1 MVLLI
6 AVCCGL
12 VCAQQTSLTW
22 STDCADCESSI
33 LNPGWYSDGS
43 GILMEGIHGR
53 QIGAM
58 AGLSGMDIYFAVAV
72 GFGVEGEGTV
82 AVNPRQ
88 SVTLETDSGGRM
100 VLCPVDRPDMRA
112 IKGTVVE
119 KKRLGD
125 KTVTLKAGATAAG
138 YLLFPADNQA
148 SRVTVVVNVGNETF
162 RFPFVR
168 NASARA
174 KFQPASDN
182 QDSVANAKSEPSPSA
197 PPASAQAALTPTTS
211 GGNISSLNAAPL
223 DRNQEIGEC
232 AKQLDIRIFP
242 ADTCSQIYGALAPT
256 ESLLL
261 GPFEDGSMMILTTDG
276 DKKMSKLAVLPP
288 KIRSEVALKSATK
301 TVRDVE
307 GMATPNSEF
316 AEMLPEARDL
326 WQKLRDAYCYYHPNQ
341 NYVDLSGSVSACPN
355 VGSLP
360 DAKALEAEFSGAMT
374 FKNNYETFLEGRAA
388 ERMQSQSAASTKV
401 FSTRNT
407 AASTPAVRIDNNN
420 EVMCRKNI
428 SLAVAGGG
436 RMDLLV
442 PDFARKWIS
451 KNSRKYD
458 GVCFS
463 QTPVAGAENYL
474 LVFSTTESAFD
485 GIYPRLKTNT
495 STSTTPVSGSGTV
508 TDSYG
513 GMWNY
518 TYDGTVTTTTTTT
531 VQENLPYRDTSDT
544 LYLHSY
550 NQNGRLISERWRTVT
565 SRQGGD
571 GMGTLGYNLGS
582 SLSAIH
588 FKEHLLKA
596 TVADVIRAR

>member
-1 MVLLI
+1 
-6 AVCCGL
+6 
-12 VCAQQTSLTW
+12 
-22 STDCADCESSI
+22 
-33 LNPGWYSDGS
+33 
-43 GILMEGIHGR
+43 MEGIHGR

-58 AGLSGMDIYFAVAV
+58 AGLSGMEIYFAIAV
-72 GFGVEGEGTV
+72 GFGVEGEGAV

-100 VLCPVDRPDMRA
+100 VLYPVDRPDMRA

-174 KFQPASDN
+174 KFQPASGN
-182 QDSVANAKSEPSPSA
+182 EDSIASAKQQAAPSRNAA
-197 PPASAQAALTPTTS
+197 PASLQAQAVPPVAS
-211 GGNISSLNAAPL
+211 GGNISSQNAAPPE
-223 DRNQEIGEC
+223 RSQEIGEC
-232 AKQLDIRIFP
+232 AKQLDTGIFP
-242 ADTCSQIYGALAPT
+242 ADTCSQIYEDLAPT

-276 DKKMSKLAVLPP
+276 DKKASKLSVLSS

-301 TVRDVE
+301 TVRDVQ

-316 AEMLPEARDL
+316 AEMLPEGRDL

-341 NYVDLSGSVSACPN
+341 SYVDLSGSVSACHN

-360 DAKALEAEFSGAMT
+360 DGKTLEAEFSGAMT
-374 FKNNYETFLEGRAA
+374 YKNNYEAFMNSRAA
-388 ERMQSQSAASTKV
+388 QQMQSPSAASTKV
-401 FSTRNT
+401 FPTRNT
-407 AASTPAVRIDNNN
+407 VSSSPVVRVDNSN
-420 EVMCRKNI
+420 ESLCKKNI
-428 SLAVAGGG
+428 SLAFASGG

-485 GIYPRLKTNT
+485 GIYPKLRTNT

-550 NQNGRLISERWRTVT
+550 NQNGSLISERWRTVT

-571 GMGTLGYNLGS
+571 GMDTLGYNLGS

-588 FKEHLLKA
+588 FKDHLLKA
-596 TVADVIRAR
+596 AVADVMRAR